1 VQRRQ
6 SEIRQALA
14 ELAGQ
19 ETLTDEQRSKMDTM
33 DREYQDNER
42 RYRAALINEQEER
55 EAARGEL
62 ETRGAAEWAEMMGR
76 FEMRQVALALSEGRA
91 LDGATGEIVA
101 ELRSAEGFQGVPVP
115 WEALERRNETVAS
128 GTPDPMQTRPIIDR
142 LFPQSVA
149 GRMGAQMVAIPQ
161 GSIEWPVVTSS
172 VSAAWQDGET
182 GDVGG
187 PTAYATTDRAMTP
200 ANTLGVQVK
209 VTRRAMMQ
217 SG

>member
-1 VQRRQ
+1 MQRRQ

-172 VSAAWQDGET
+172 VSAAW
-182 GDVGG
+182 
-187 PTAYATTDRAMTP
+187 TT
-200 ANTLGVQVK
+200 
-209 VTRRAMMQ
+209 
-217 SG
+217 SC